1 MKTKNIKVLYSSR
14 YSQSGGILR
23 TGSGPCCTVPKIQME
38 GKWLEALGFS
48 IGTPLIV
55 EYEEGSIRI
64 RTLTAEELAAKEQR
78 EAQAELECMREAAGS
93 EEVADEELAGL
104 SVLEVFDRERLKML
118 IEKVVVYGA
127 DAVEIVWKVG
137 NPFRGENSA

>member
-48 IGTPLIV
+48 IGAPLIV
-55 EYEEGSIRI
+55 EYEEGFI

-78 EAQAELECMREAAGS
+78 ETQAEISRRIAELEKMKRRAEKEAAS
-93 EEVADEELAGL
+93 LSMVAEP
-104 SVLEVFDRERLKML
+104 SDR
-118 IEKVVVYGA
+118 YA
-127 DAVEIVWKVG
+127 AQQ
-137 NPFRGENSA
+137 